1 MTSKK
6 TKISLVMRFYKILY
20 EILQPILW
28 VVLVICGILCLF
40 KPAEG
45 SCSRIINLSILAI
58 TIILLF
64 LLWFINNKLK
74 KRSYGYC
81 IYHHPII
88 SRLDLGTRLPLWIM
102 ILVVAVPFYILL
114 ITSLKSTQEA
124 NHIDFTWWPTKGF
137 DLKSYIDL
145 FNRAAVVG
153 IPMGKAMLN
162 SFVYAIVPTTVGLF
176 MSALSAYAFA
186 KLEFKGSKLMY
197 TILIM
202 TMMMPGCVT
211 MTTAY
216 IMYDRMGWV
225 NTALPLIV
233 PACFGGA
240 ATVMF
245 LREYFM
251 GIPNELLEA
260 AAIDGAGKWKCFFT
274 IMLPLGKPALI
285 AQFIMGFISA
295 YNNYVGP
302 LIYIN
307 NPKGYTIQIA
317 LNFLGGPFPDQA
329 VTASAGVFAVVPM
342 LLLYAIFQKQIVEG
356 ISMSSGLKG

>member
-6 TKISLVMRFYKILY
+6 TTISLALKIYKMLY
-20 EILQPILW
+20 EILQPILC
-28 VVLVICGILCLF
+28 VVLVICGILCFF

-45 SCSRIINLSILAI
+45 RNSQIINLLLLVI
-58 TIILLF
+58 TIIVLVLMR
-64 LLWFINNKLK
+64 LVNKK
-74 KRSYGYC
+74 FEKSSYGYC
-81 IYHHPII
+81 IYQHPVL
-88 SRLDLGTRLPLWIM
+88 SKLDLGTRLPLWLM
-102 ILVVAVPFYILL
+102 VLVVVIPFYILL
-114 ITSLKSTQEA
+114 ITSLKSTGEA
-124 NHIDFTWWPTKGF
+124 NHIHFTWWPTKGF
-137 DLKSYIDL
+137 DLKSYKDL
-145 FNRAAVVG
+145 FTRASVVG
-153 IPMGKAMLN
+153 VPMGRAMLN
-162 SFVYAIVPTTVGLF
+162 SFVYAIIPTTVGLF

-225 NTALPLIV
+225 NTALPLII
-233 PACFGGA
+233 PPCFGAA

-251 GIPNELLEA
+251 GIPNGLLEA
-260 AAIDGAGKWKCFFT
+260 ARIDGAGKWKCFFS

-285 AQFIMGFISA
+285 AQFIMGFISS
-295 YNNYVGP
+295 YNNFVGP

-307 NPKGYTIQIA
+307 KPEGYTIQIA
-317 LNFLGGPFPDQA
+317 INFLGGPFPDQA

-356 ISMSSGLKG
+356 ISMSSGIKG

>member
-6 TKISLVMRFYKILY
+6 TISLVLRVYKMLY
-20 EILQPILW
+20 EILRPIFW
-28 VVLVICGILCLF
+28 VVLVICGILCFF

-45 SCSRIINLSILAI
+45 SNSHIINYSILAV
-58 TIILLF
+58 TVILLVIMWMLNKKF
-64 LLWFINNKLK
+64 EKNN
-74 KRSYGYC
+74 YGYC
-81 IYHHPII
+81 LYHHRIL
-88 SRLDLGTRLPLWIM
+88 SKLDLGTKLPLWIM

-114 ITSLKSTQEA
+114 ITSLKGTAEA

-137 DLKSYIDL
+137 DLKSYVDL
-145 FNRAAVVG
+145 FTRAAVVG

-162 SFVYAIVPTTVGLF
+162 SFVYAIIPTTVGLF

-186 KLEFKGSKLMY
+186 KLEFKASKMFY
-197 TILIM
+197 SILIM

-240 ATVMF
+240 STVMF

-251 GIPNELLEA
+251 GIPNGLLEA
-260 AAIDGAGKWKCFFT
+260 AKIDGAGKWKCFFT

-307 NPKGYTIQIA
+307 NPGGYTIQIA